1 MEVRKSD
8 SKGRVSGFLP
18 GTQFAV
24 GRREDGAVLL
34 TPLSA
39 LLAGEGGEGCEG
51 HERE

>member
-8 SKGRVSGFLP
+8 AKGRVSGFTP

-39 LLAGEGGEGCEG
+39 LLVGEGGEA